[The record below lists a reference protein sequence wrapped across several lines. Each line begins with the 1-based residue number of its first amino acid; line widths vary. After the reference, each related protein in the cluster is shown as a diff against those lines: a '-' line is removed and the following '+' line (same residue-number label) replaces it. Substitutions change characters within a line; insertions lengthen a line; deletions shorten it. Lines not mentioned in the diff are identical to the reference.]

1 MPEPMSMKK
10 SSALLVFLVATGVTL
25 CAQHPLVGTW
35 EMVTIK
41 GIDANGEKFSSDTSA
56 IREIKIITP
65 THYMLIAQDVSGDS
79 LVFNRCYAG
88 AVKIDGDSYNEI
100 PMLSSAP
107 IFDNV
112 KTNFKWKVDGD
123 RFVQSGTLIRPDG
136 KKVVLDE
143 LVFQRVKT
151 AHPYANNPSNGTWNL
166 LTSKYTRADGTY
178 HSETNET
185 VTALQL
191 ITPTHWM
198 YVSSKNKKFEHA
210 MGGRYSM
217 KGGKCYPRLDVAS
230 FPKKLW
236 GETEWTQK
244 LEGDK
249 LRVTGVSVFPDG
261 KKFTWEDYFEKAK

>member
-1 MPEPMSMKK
+1 MLEPIPMKK
-10 SSALLVFLVATGVTL
+10 IPLLVVFVFTCATL
-25 CAQHPLVGTW
+25 CAQHPLIGTW

-65 THYMLIAQDVSGDS
+65 THYMLIAQDVEGDS

-100 PMLSSAP
+100 PIVSSVP

-112 KTNFKWKVDGD
+112 KTDFKWKVVGD
-123 RFVQSGTLIRPDG
+123 RFIQSGTLIRPDG

-151 AHPYANNPSNGTWNL
+151 PQSYAKNPSNGAWKL
-166 LTSKYTRADGTY
+166 LTSKYTATDGTN
-178 HSETNET
+178 HSETNEAI
-185 VTALQL
+185 TALQL
-191 ITPTHWM
+191 MTPTHWM

-210 MGGRYSM
+210 MGGTYTM
-217 KGGKCYPRLDVAS
+217 KGGKCYPSLDVAS

-236 GETEWTQK
+236 GKTEWTQK
-244 LEGDK
+244 IEGDK
-249 LRVTGVSVFPDG
+249 LRVTGISVFPDG
-261 KKFTWEDYFEKAK
+261 KKFTWEDYFEKTK